1 MQKYKNKSDIKLW
14 KINFK
19 GNRYVYQV
27 DINQRYRTFEVCSKH
42 LYSKNYS
49 TITNINYV
57 ISELSNSLS
66 EKDIIEELTWKIE
79 TINKLDMLIEKIEV
93 IFKNQKSIEFL
104 ENQLDQDR
112 LLGGWNSNIKFK

>member
-1 MQKYKNKSDIKLW
+1 MLFQN
-14 KINFK
+14 
-19 GNRYVYQV
+19 YQ
-27 DINQRYRTFEVCSKH
+27 ILF
-42 LYSKNYS
+42 L
-49 TITNINYV
+49 
-57 ISELSNSLS
+57 
-66 EKDIIEELTWKIE
+66 IEESTWKIE

>member
-1 MQKYKNKSDIKLW
+1 MFKTSILKKLFYNYKHKLC
-14 KINFK
+14 
-19 GNRYVYQV
+19 Y
-27 DINQRYRTFEVCSKH
+27 
-42 LYSKNYS
+42 
-49 TITNINYV
+49 
-57 ISELSNSLS
+57 SELSNSLS

>member
-1 MQKYKNKSDIKLW
+1 MQKCKNKSDIKLW

-42 LYSKNYS
+42 LYSKSYS

-112 LLGGWNSNIKFK
+112 LLGVWNSNIKFK

>member
-1 MQKYKNKSDIKLW
+1 MPNYMIFMILFMLQI
-14 KINFK
+14 II
-19 GNRYVYQV
+19 QA
-27 DINQRYRTFEVCSKH
+27 
-42 LYSKNYS
+42 SKNRNQSYF

-93 IFKNQKSIEFL
+93 IFMISSWWMMI
-104 ENQLDQDR
+104 
-112 LLGGWNSNIKFK
+112 I

>member
-1 MQKYKNKSDIKLW
+1 MQKCKNKSDIKLW

-66 EKDIIEELTWKIE
+66 EKDIIEESTWKIE

-93 IFKNQKSIEFL
+93 IFNNQKSIEFL
-104 ENQLDQDR
+104 KN
-112 LLGGWNSNIKFK
+112 